1 MPINR
6 GGEFQAN
13 KLSIQQE
20 DVAVT
25 EYPGVKDPSR
35 ATLLRGIVDRAGGGR
50 RRYGALHALP
60 ALLVGLLA
68 LSGCASLSAEECL
81 AADWYTIGVE
91 DGSRGQSVSRIGAH
105 RKACAEVGVQPDMV
119 RYNEGRAFGLQSFC
133 TRERGYAEGENGRNY
148 SGVCPRHLEPMFMQG
163 YLAGQDRYR
172 TKQAIR
178 RLERELAKVREEVAE
193 IRTSLDQ
200 GYTVD
205 DKGHKHT
212 LNKYERDAMYER
224 LLALGREE
232 GRLEGEISTLR
243 TSLAGA

>member
-1 MPINR
+1 MT
-6 GGEFQAN
+6 GYAGFSKHGA
-13 KLSIQQE
+13 SS
-20 DVAVT
+20 VAH
-25 EYPGVKDPSR
+25 DLFN
-35 ATLLRGIVDRAGGGR
+35 LLRICRGR
-50 RRYGALHALP
+50 VGVLYVLP
-60 ALLVGLLA
+60 AMLVGLIA

-91 DGSRGQSVSRIGAH
+91 DGSRGQSLSRIGTH

-133 TRERGYAEGENGRNY
+133 TRERGYAEGENGHRY
-148 SGVCPRHLEPMFMQG
+148 SGVCPPHLEPMFMQG

-172 TKQAIR
+172 TKQEIH
-178 RLERELAKVREEVAE
+178 RLERELVKVREEVAE

-200 GYTVD
+200 GYAVD
-205 DKGHKHT
+205 EKGNKHT

-224 LLALGREE
+224 LLALGKEE

-243 TSLAGA
+243 TSLASM